1 MFTFQVATPIE
12 TDGGGS
18 AGELEEGEA
27 LMDSDPMEL
36 QKQSPP
42 EVESRQEAG
51 KSEAE
56 TELEANIKVEVV

>member
-1 MFTFQVATPIE
+1 
-12 TDGGGS
+12 
-18 AGELEEGEA
+18 
-27 LMDSDPMEL
+27 MDSDPTEL
-36 QKQSPP
+36 RKQSPP